1 MWRDDNT
8 CSPVSEGSASS
19 RVFSSFS
26 LPAHILSLQHQQIL
40 PLSVHVFLPSSQKL
54 SRNLQRNYLNSIQGN
69 KGGKAGLSTGR
80 KKRKMERGFKYSGL
94 LSRCKADRPYCVIES
109 RKSVNGKQDAA
120 ELLLREL
127 MLWCRG
133 KEANDRG

>member
-26 LPAHILSLQHQQIL
+26 LPACILSLQHQQIL

-69 KGGKAGLSTGR
+69 KGGKAGLSMGR

-94 LSRCKADRPYCVIES
+94 LSRYKADRPYCVIES
-109 RKSVNGKQDAA
+109 RV
-120 ELLLREL
+120 
-127 MLWCRG
+127 
-133 KEANDRG
+133 